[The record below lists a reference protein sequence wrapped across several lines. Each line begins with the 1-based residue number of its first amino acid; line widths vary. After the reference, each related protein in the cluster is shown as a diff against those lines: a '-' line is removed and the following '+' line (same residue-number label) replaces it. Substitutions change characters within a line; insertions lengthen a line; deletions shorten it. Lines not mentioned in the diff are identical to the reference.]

1 MKKKTQD
8 DLRFRKTERLIQQ
21 TFRELLKEKDYC
33 HISIQELA
41 SRAEINRNT
50 FYLHYPSMDALLLKM
65 QTDIIDHFL
74 EPIKDA
80 RLPDDLEKV
89 VRNCYKSSLSFDVL
103 DEKILNSKG
112 HFPIDTSDTN
122 NYAVLKFDEKYLNYD
137 ANSHPILLAYINGC
151 LTEIYKFWIK
161 NGQKESMEDM
171 IQITL
176 KLLTK
181 GLLG

>member
-1 MKKKTQD
+1 MKRKPQD
-8 DLRFRKTERLIQQ
+8 DLRFQKTERLIQKA
-21 TFRELLKEKDYC
+21 FRELLNEKDYFQ
-33 HISIQELA
+33 ISIQELA

-65 QTDIIDHFL
+65 QTDVINRLL

-80 RLPDDLEKV
+80 MLPNDLEKI
-89 VRNCYKSSLSFDVL
+89 VRNCYESSLYFDAL

-112 HFPIDTSDTN
+112 HFPFESLNTN
-122 NYAVLKFDEKYLNYD
+122 NYKFLKFDEGYPNYD
-137 ANSHPILLAYINGC
+137 TNSYPVLLAYINGC
-151 LTEIYKFWIK
+151 LTEIFKFWIK

-171 IQITL
+171 IQLTL
-176 KLLTK
+176 RLLSK

>member
-1 MKKKTQD
+1 MKRKPQD
-8 DLRFRKTERLIQQ
+8 DLRYRKTERLIQQ
-21 TFRELLKEKDYC
+21 TFRELLKEKDYFQ
-33 HISIQELA
+33 ISIQELA

-65 QTDIIDHFL
+65 QADVINRFL
-74 EPIKDA
+74 EPVKEA

-89 VRNCYKSSLSFDVL
+89 VRNCFESSLSFDVL

-122 NYAVLKFDEKYLNYD
+122 NYIILKFNESYVNFSPDK
-137 ANSHPILLAYINGC
+137 HPVLLTYMNGC
-151 LTEIYKFWIK
+151 MTEIYKYWIK
-161 NGQKESMEDM
+161 NGQKEPAEDM
-171 IQITL
+171 IQLTL
-176 KLLTK
+176 RLLTH